1 MMNSVVTGCVEDILQ
16 WSNASHNLC
25 VDPELVEKIELLVN
39 NSVGGGDEERHGKV
53 ERLGMNTL
61 INNKSAM
68 RNTQDPNV

>member
-1 MMNSVVTGCVEDILQ
+1 MMTSSVEHILQ
-16 WSNASHNLC
+16 WSNAFHNLC

-61 INNKSAM
+61 INDKSDM